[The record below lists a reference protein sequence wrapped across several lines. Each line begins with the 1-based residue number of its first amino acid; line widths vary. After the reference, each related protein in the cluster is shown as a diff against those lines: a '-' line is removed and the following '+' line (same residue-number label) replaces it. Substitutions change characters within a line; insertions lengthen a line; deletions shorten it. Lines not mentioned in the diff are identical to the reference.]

1 MVALDTVWP
10 ADSVEFCPHES
21 AFDIFVCGTYR
32 LLDQPPVHAPSKL
45 VDDSDTD
52 SVDCEPTIRKQSQV
66 RRGKCLVLQVAAEDR
81 VYQIQEISLPAV
93 LDQKWCHTSLTAS
106 PVLGIADSEGNVTLH
121 EWHTEER
128 RLEVFQSISCAPSDV
143 LCLSL
148 DWSTRRYPTNNYGSL
163 VVSLSNG
170 SLCVL
175 NPDSTGNLTVVNRWH
190 AHDHEPWIAAWNYWD
205 TSIVYSGGD
214 DLTMK
219 GWDVRQNF
227 SQPIFTNKRFSA
239 GVTTIQSHP
248 HVEYLI
254 AVGSYDNS
262 VRIFD
267 TRKPLVPLVQGDVGG
282 GVWRVKWHPSPT
294 RKEDILVAGMHDGF
308 KVAKAHH
315 GEDVTWEIVKRFD
328 DHKSLAYGADWSFAP
343 LGVDGETLIAS
354 CSFYDHMLH
363 LWSG

>member
-10 ADSVEFCPHES
+10 ADSIEFCPHES
-21 AFDIFVCGTYR
+21 ASDIFVCGTYR
-32 LLDQPPVHAPSKL
+32 LEQPLADTQVHTDDNK
-45 VDDSDTD
+45 VDF
-52 SVDCEPTIRKQSQV
+52 EPTARKQSQV
-66 RRGKCLVLQVAAEDR
+66 RRGKCLVLQVTEDR
-81 VYQIQEISLPAV
+81 GVSQIQEINLPAV
-93 LDQKWCHTSLTAS
+93 LDQKWCHTSRTAS

-121 EWHTEER
+121 EWHKEER
-128 RLEVFQSISCAPSDV
+128 QLKAFQSVTCATSDV

-148 DWSTRRYPTNNYGSL
+148 DWSTRRYPTNNQGSL

-175 NPDSTGNLTVVNRWH
+175 NPDSTGNLTIVNRWR
-190 AHDHEPWIAAWNYWD
+190 AHDYEPWIAAWNYWD

-227 SQPIFTNKRFSA
+227 IQPIFTNKRFNA

-248 HVEYLI
+248 HIEYLI

-262 VRIFD
+262 VCIFD

-282 GVWRVKWHPSPT
+282 GAWRVKWHPSPS
-294 RKEDILVAGMHDGF
+294 RKEDLLVASMHDGF
-308 KVAKAHH
+308 KVARAHN
-315 GEDVTWEIVKRFD
+315 GEHATWEVVKRFD

-343 LGVDGETLIAS
+343 PGVDGETLIGS
-354 CSFYDHMLH
+354 CSFYDHTLH